1 MKGRA
6 AALRTALA
14 GCCLILLA
22 ACLLFA
28 AGCGRG
34 ADAEAE
40 QLQVHFLDVGQADAA
55 LLQYKGQ
62 HMLIDTGDVDGRP
75 ALVQRLKEKGVHTLD
90 VVLIS
95 HPHGDHLGGMAAL
108 FDQFHI
114 KQIYDNGQESRT
126 AMYKNYMKNIAR
138 KKISYKALKRG
149 DKIAFAGDVVCYVLW
164 PSADGAAEDAVSE
177 SGQTNNQSVVCKVS
191 FGRFSVLFTG
201 DAQRETEEQ
210 LLRHVRRKDLQAT
223 ILKAGHHGS
232 KTSSSP
238 AFIEAVKPDAAV
250 ISCGAGNS
258 YGFPHKAVL
267 VALKKQKADIY
278 RTDRDGD
285 ISVVSDGQ
293 GYTVTKER

>member
-1 MKGRA
+1 MRRA
-6 AALRTALA
+6 LI
-14 GCCLILLA
+14 GCIILLA
-22 ACLLFA
+22 ACLLLA
-28 AGCGRG
+28 AGCGRESG
-34 ADAEAE
+34 AAAE

-62 HMLIDTGDVDGRP
+62 HMLVDTGDVDGRP
-75 ALVQRLKEKGVHTLD
+75 ALVQKLKEKGVHTLD

-108 FDQFHI
+108 FDQFHV
-114 KQIYDNGQESRT
+114 KQIYDNGQASRT

-267 VALKKQKADIY
+267 AALKKQKADIY

>member
-14 GCCLILLA
+14 GCCIILLA

-34 ADAEAE
+34 AGTEAE
-40 QLQVHFLDVGQADAA
+40 QLQVHFLDAGQADAA

-62 HMLIDTGDVDGRP
+62 HMLVDTGDADGRP
-75 ALVQRLKEKGVHTLD
+75 ALVQKLKEKGVQTLD

-95 HPHGDHLGGMAAL
+95 HPHGDHMGGMAAL

-126 AMYKNYMKNIAR
+126 AMYKNYVKNIAR
-138 KKISYKALKRG
+138 KKISYKALNRG
-149 DKIAFAGDVVCYVLW
+149 DEIIFAGDVVCHVLW
-164 PSADGAAEDAVSE
+164 PPAEGAAAMAVSE
-177 SGQTNNQSVVCKVS
+177 SGRTNNQSVVCKVY
-191 FGRFSVLFTG
+191 FGSFSVLFTG
-201 DAQRETEEQ
+201 DAQREAEEQ
-210 LLRHVRRKDLQAT
+210 LLRQGRRNDLKAT
-223 ILKAGHHGS
+223 VLKAGHHGS
-232 KTSSSP
+232 RTSSSP
-238 AFIEAVKPDAAV
+238 AFLEAVRPEAAV

-258 YGFPHKAVL
+258 YGFPHAAVL
-267 VALKKQKADIY
+267 TALKKQRADVY
-278 RTDRDGD
+278 RTDRDGT

-293 GYTVTKER
+293 GYTITKER